1 VTPFE
6 VYKSYLGI
14 KNHFTRDSYDFHKYY
29 GKSKLS
35 LQTFYKRKDRFFFE
49 KISRQHKET
58 EIIDFFVSNF
68 ASSDNPQK
76 LWVGE
81 IIKNGDKN
89 YIEWNKKIQSLGYV
103 FKNELEELLSDET
116 FDSIFALNGNSHPK
130 ILKKFLSGKI
140 SLETLVVLNKILGF
154 NERFDKKIIDPVW
167 ELTSFK
173 IKKYSPFLNIDVSK
187 FKDMLKSIVLKE

>member
-1 VTPFE
+1 MTPFE

-68 ASSDNPQK
+68 ASSDNPQR
-76 LWVGE
+76 LWIGE
-81 IIKNGDKN
+81 IIKNGNSN
-89 YIEWNKKIQSLGYV
+89 YIEWNKKMQSLSYV
-103 FKNELEELLSDET
+103 FKNELEDLLSNET
-116 FDSIFALNGNSHPK
+116 FDGIFALNGNAHPK

-140 SLETLVVLNKILGF
+140 SLETLVILNKILGF
-154 NERFDKKIIDPVW
+154 KKNFDKKIIDPVW